1 MQTPPRRSLAP
12 ARLALG
18 LCAMGWLTLSS
29 PPAHA
34 QDVSARGRLEPRNG
48 ARRIAGPS
56 DAVAVVKSLLVEE
69 GDVVRR
75 GQTIAMMDM
84 FDLRDAAV
92 QKIRAEMVSQEAA
105 VARQKAEAENAR
117 QELERAK
124 QLAAEGV
131 GSVSDADRWENTRS
145 AALAALLEATTRME
159 SMRASLRAA
168 EADRDRAVVRSP
180 LFGRVLRVHARA
192 GERVGPEGIAE
203 IGETGAMYAVA
214 EVYETDIPRVA
225 KGQRATISSPA
236 LGRPLTGVV
245 ERVGLKVGRLSA
257 VGADPAARNDARA
270 VEVKIKLDDSKAA
283 AALVDLEVDIVIS
296 TRAR

>member
-1 MQTPPRRSLAP
+1 
-12 ARLALG
+12 
-18 LCAMGWLTLSS
+18 MGWLTLSS
-29 PPAHA
+29 HPVHA

-56 DAVAVVKSLLVEE
+56 DPVAVVKSLLVEE
-69 GDVVRR
+69 GDAVRR
-75 GQTIAMMDM
+75 GQTIAVMDM
-84 FDLRDAAV
+84 FDVRDAAV

-145 AALAALLEATTRME
+145 AAVAALLEATTRME
-159 SMRASLRAA
+159 SMRASMRAA

-180 LFGRVLRVHARA
+180 LAGRVLRVHARA

>member
-1 MQTPPRRSLAP
+1 MQNPLFRSLAP
-12 ARLALG
+12 LGLVALGWLAL
-18 LCAMGWLTLSS
+18 S
-29 PPAHA
+29 PLPAHA

-48 ARRIAGPS
+48 SRRVAGPS
-56 DAVAVVKSLLVEE
+56 DVVAVVKDLRIEE
-69 GDVVRR
+69 GDAVRR
-75 GQTIAMMDM
+75 GQTIAVMDM
-84 FDLRDAAV
+84 FDVRNAAV

-124 QLAAEGV
+124 QLATEGV
-131 GSVSDADRWENTRS
+131 GSVSDADRWENTRT

-180 LFGRVLRVHARA
+180 LTGRVLRVYARA
-192 GERVGPEGIAE
+192 GERVGEEGIAE
-203 IGETGAMYAVA
+203 IGETGVMYAVA

-225 KGQRATISSPA
+225 RGQRATITSPA
-236 LGRPLTGVV
+236 LGQPLTGVV

-283 AALVDLEVDIVIS
+283 AALVDLEVEVVIS
-296 TRAR
+296 TGAR